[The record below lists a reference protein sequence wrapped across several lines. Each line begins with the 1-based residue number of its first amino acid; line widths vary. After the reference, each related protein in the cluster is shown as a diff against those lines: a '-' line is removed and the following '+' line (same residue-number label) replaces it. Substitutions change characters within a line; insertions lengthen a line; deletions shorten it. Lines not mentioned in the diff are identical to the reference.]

1 MHDDELSMQT
11 IDPKEKYKEEKNK
24 DPKQLHTVN
33 SGSEMIKALYI
44 SKFWIYCVNMLDRHV
59 DT

>member
-44 SKFWIYCVNMLDRHV
+44 SKFWI
-59 DT
+59 